1 MLTIWLANGNIE
13 EFYVDSKMTINNDTK
28 LLLFQTIDRT
38 VVFNLGKVSGWAI
51 SNDVETEILE

>member
-38 VVFNLGKVSGWAI
+38 VVFNLGKVSGLAI

>member
-28 LLLFQTIDRT
+28 FCLFQTIDRT
-38 VVFNLGKVSGWAI
+38 VIFSLEKISGWAI
-51 SNDVETEILE
+51 SNDVEMEILE

>member
-38 VVFNLGKVSGWAI
+38 VIFSLEKVSGWAI
-51 SNDVETEILE
+51 SNDVEMEILE